1 MLVRD
6 AMTPH
11 AETVSPENTIQE
23 AALKMRILNV
33 GALPVMDDTRLI
45 GMVTDRDIA
54 IRAVASGLDPVRT
67 RVREAMTPQS
77 VWCYDDQDTL
87 EAARVMEAMAVRR
100 LMVVDRSQR
109 LVGMITIDDLAVV
122 AREQRLAGEV
132 IDHAVVM
139 RPVPA

>member
-1 MLVRD
+1 M
-6 AMTPH
+6 
-11 AETVSPENTIQE
+11 
-23 AALKMRILNV
+23 
-33 GALPVMDDTRLI
+33 
-45 GMVTDRDIA
+45 
-54 IRAVASGLDPVRT
+54 
-67 RVREAMTPQS
+67 
-77 VWCYDDQDTL
+77 WCYDDQDTL

-100 LMVVDRSQR
+100 LMVVDRAQR